1 MRAARERESRE
12 KLRLLMTDLR
22 VCAFLSLSDIARRA
36 PSAIVITTENIATDT
51 STSISVNPRILCAGI
66 FISASGGGG
75 VWSAHRYLSRG
86 RHFDTP
92 RVAIVGRCQLYVRI
106 AIHRRDSQRTGPRRT
121 GEAVQRAGAD
131 NGGAKVLDRKV
142 APYFIARQ
150 VFSHVPCAV

>member
-86 RHFDTP
+86 RHFDTA

-106 AIHRRDSQRTGPRRT
+106 AIHRRDALERQCSAPVPTT
-121 GEAVQRAGAD
+121 EAQKSLTV
-131 NGGAKVLDRKV
+131 KSL
-142 APYFIARQ
+142 PIL
-150 VFSHVPCAV
+150 